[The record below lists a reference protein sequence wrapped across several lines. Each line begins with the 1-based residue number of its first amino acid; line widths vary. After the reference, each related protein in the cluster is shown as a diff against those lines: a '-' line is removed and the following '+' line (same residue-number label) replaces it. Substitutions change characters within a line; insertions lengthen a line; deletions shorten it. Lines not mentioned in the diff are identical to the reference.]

1 MFDAMVMATFFATLS
16 HVADAGMRAETCELE
31 DHRLI
36 CALYMLNPLKCIKI
50 ESPGWRS
57 LVTLK
62 LGRIG
67 GVEGGGC
74 ERMKENGEDGRRVWV
89 WCECGHT
96 TVRVCVFV
104 GGWVHVRP
112 QKINQ

>member
-1 MFDAMVMATFFATLS
+1 MVMATFFAALS

-74 ERMKENGEDGRRVWV
+74 ERMKGNGEDGRCVWGWV
-89 WCECGHT
+89 GAGMC
-96 TVRVCVFV
+96 VCVCV
-104 GGWVHVRP
+104 CTTNPSNDIREA
-112 QKINQ
+112 Q

>member
-1 MFDAMVMATFFATLS
+1 MVMATFFAALS

-67 GVEGGGC
+67 GVEGG
-74 ERMKENGEDGRRVWV
+74 RYGELQVRDGRRKNKRY
-89 WCECGHT
+89 E
-96 TVRVCVFV
+96 
-104 GGWVHVRP
+104 
-112 QKINQ
+112 